1 MSPPLPTKAQT
12 RDVVLLACIGDIK
25 FWSDRFGVNAA
36 QLKDAVA
43 KVGGNPDQVQRALR
57 R

>member
-1 MSPPLPTKAQT
+1 MTPPSQINTRT
-12 RDVVLLACIGDIK
+12 RDEVSLACIGDIK

-43 KVGGNPDQVQRALR
+43 KAGGNPDQVQRLLGR
-57 R
+57 